1 MLKAYQLGI
10 TTGTGDGTT
19 FSPRVLLNRE
29 QAAAMLTRVYRVFS
43 GSEAP
48 AYSMPER
55 FSDDAQIS
63 SWAYDSVYFMA
74 AHGILQG
81 SSGKFMPRAVTSA
94 EAAVGYAQATREQ
107 ALLIAVR
114 MVEQLG

>member
-1 MLKAYQLGI
+1 
-10 TTGTGDGTT
+10 
-19 FSPRVLLNRE
+19 
-29 QAAAMLTRVYRVFS
+29 
-43 GSEAP
+43 
-48 AYSMPER
+48 
-55 FSDDAQIS
+55 
-63 SWAYDSVYFMA
+63 MA